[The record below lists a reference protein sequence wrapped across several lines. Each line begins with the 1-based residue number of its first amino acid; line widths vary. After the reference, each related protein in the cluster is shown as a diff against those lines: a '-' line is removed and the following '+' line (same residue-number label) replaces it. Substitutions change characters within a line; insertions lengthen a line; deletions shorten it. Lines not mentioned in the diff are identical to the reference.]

1 MAEKEANNL
10 DSILKLIQVLSV
22 VVGAVISILSFNNA
36 RVKEAEAR
44 KSDFEK
50 RQIEA
55 AKPLLELRQ
64 KRYMETIEAVSVL
77 ATPDKHTPQ
86 ELDKARKRFEE
97 LYWGELS
104 MVEEKGVEAAMVRV
118 RQSLDSGS
126 ASEIQKSTYNLS
138 HILRDSLLKS
148 WGVEQEKAGEITPSS
163 R

>member
-1 MAEKEANNL
+1 MAENGTHTL
-10 DSILKLIQVLSV
+10 DSTLKLIQVLSI

-64 KRYMETIEAVSVL
+64 KRYTEAVEAVSVL
-77 ATPDKHTPQ
+77 ATPDRHTPQ
-86 ELDKARKRFEE
+86 ELEKARKRFEE

-104 MVEEKGVEAAMVRV
+104 MVEEKGVEAAMVKM
-118 RQSLDSGS
+118 RQSLNSGS
-126 ASEIQKSTYNLS
+126 ASEVQQATYDLS
-138 HILRDSLLKS
+138 HVLRDSLLKS
-148 WGVEQEKAGEITPSS
+148 WGVEQEKAGEINP
-163 R
+163 